1 MVQRKLKKEMTGPDL
16 LVRRDL
22 VRLPQ
27 DPEIVF
33 NDIQVLLF
41 GTALTPTQW
50 GSEIQQLDIQKH

>member
-1 MVQRKLKKEMTGPDL
+1 MVQRKLKIEMTGPDL

-33 NDIQVLLF
+33 YDIQALLF
-41 GTALTPTQW
+41 GTGLIPTQW
-50 GSEIQQLDIQKH
+50 GSEIQQLEIQKH